1 MQGLNAQNN
10 TLYNLAN
17 LIGSHD
23 AATKHYVDSSIP
35 KPNSFGQNHTQPLLT
50 HRNVKVLKQSRQI

>member
-35 KPNSFGQNHTQPLLT
+35 KPNSFGQKPYATAT
-50 HRNVKVLKQSRQI
+50 DT